1 MNAERITRPPNTP
14 KPMSRLVDNDA
25 GKGLNSEGL
34 DEGLIEGLDEGLIE
48 GLDEGSIRVG
58 IAVGLRVGFV
68 EGLTN
73 EGLVVEGLAVGQDDG
88 SD

>member
-25 GKGLNSEGL
+25 GKGLN
-34 DEGLIEGLDEGLIE
+34 DEGLIEG
-48 GLDEGSIRVG
+48 SIRIG
-58 IAVGLRVGFV
+58 IAVGLSVGFV
-68 EGLTN
+68 EGFA
-73 EGLVVEGLAVGQDDG
+73 EGFADNGLAVGQDDG